1 LFDSVINLWRG
12 QTQPSNQMTL
22 KEKAYIAILRVRK
35 VHTEIELIDYQRVM
49 KLYDP
54 EIPTFDIILKKV
66 IQLTNRISKIDNLI
80 REV

>member
-1 LFDSVINLWRG
+1 
-12 QTQPSNQMTL
+12 MTL
-22 KEKAYIAILRVRK
+22 EEKAYIAILRVRK

>member
-1 LFDSVINLWRG
+1 
-12 QTQPSNQMTL
+12 MTL